1 MPTNMSEVLTP
12 EQFVD
17 ELEDVLPRSSSE
29 EAKRLIEHARA
40 WAIVYYEAEVP
51 RELQARI
58 NSLEEENHVPVSRC

>member
-1 MPTNMSEVLTP
+1 MNNEILTP

-17 ELEDVLPRSSSE
+17 ELEDALPGASPE